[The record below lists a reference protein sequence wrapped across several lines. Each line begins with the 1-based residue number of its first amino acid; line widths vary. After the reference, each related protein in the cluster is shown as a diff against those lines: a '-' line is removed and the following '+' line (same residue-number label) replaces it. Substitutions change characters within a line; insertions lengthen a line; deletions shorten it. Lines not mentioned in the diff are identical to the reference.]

1 MRPSNK
7 KKKDQMLIL
16 KIEDGKILKVISSG
30 TQNLSR
36 KIFKKSDP
44 VATGQSETSDVL
56 VLSSQLEF

>member
-1 MRPSNK
+1 M
-7 KKKDQMLIL
+7 IL